1 MSKKMRLL
9 LTAVFASGALVL
21 AGCAAQS
28 GTTAEDAAPTAVG
41 DEASSAEALI
51 AVGTSGVQGDIIDIS
66 AFCGDEPIKVGFADG
81 FGGNS
86 WRATTRAI
94 FEAEAAKCPN
104 ITEILY
110 TDAQADTQ
118 KAISDINSMVAQGVN
133 VIVSFTDGGEALLP
147 TIRAATE
154 AGVAFVPIIACPG
167 GEPGIDYVDCVS
179 ENVDTYG
186 YGLADW
192 TIGQMGGKG
201 RLVMLGGQAGNP
213 YSTAVYNGAKR
224 AAEENPG
231 ITFLNLELGDTFV
244 DTGWEPGKTKQVV
257 AGLLTQFGQID
268 GIVADYGGGSVGG
281 IEAFL
286 DAGVQ
291 LPPWSAN
298 DSNQFACLWY
308 EYKDSQPNYQ
318 VATMSSRNWV
328 GIPALHKGLA
338 KYNGLPNTE
347 PSIYNLEIIEDST
360 DSNKMPVCE
369 LDLPNDAIISSGLSV
384 QQLQDL
390 FAR

>member
-1 MSKKMRLL
+1 MSSKTKLFVAAMF
-9 LTAVFASGALVL
+9 TSGSLVL
-21 AGCAAQS
+21 AGCAADS
-28 GTTAEDAAPTAVG
+28 GSTGETSTPSEGG
-41 DEASSAEALI
+41 DQGTSAESLI
-51 AVGTSGVQGDIIDIS
+51 PVGIVGVQGDILDIS
-66 AFCGDEPIKVGFADG
+66 EFCGDQPLKVGFADG

-94 FEAEAAKCPN
+94 FEAEAAKCDN

-133 VIVSFTDGGEALLP
+133 VIVSFTDAGEALLP

-167 GEPGIDYVDCVS
+167 GEPGVDYVDCVS

-186 YGLADW
+186 YGLALW
-192 TIGQMGGKG
+192 TIEQMGGEG
-201 RLVMLGGQAGNP
+201 NLVMLGGQAGNP

-224 AAEENPG
+224 AVAENPN
-231 ITFLNLELGDTFV
+231 ITFLNEQLGDTFV
-244 DTGWEPGKTKQVV
+244 DTGWEPGLTKQVV

-286 DAGVQ
+286 DAGVA

-298 DSNQFACLWY
+298 DSNEFACLWY
-308 EYKDSQPNYQ
+308 QYKDTQPNYQ

-328 GIPALHKGLA
+328 SAPALHKGLA
-338 KYNGLPNTE
+338 AVNGLPNTE
-347 PSIYNLEIIEDST
+347 PSTYNLEIIEDST
-360 DSNKMPVCE
+360 DPNKQPVCE
-369 LDLPNDAIISSGLSV
+369 PDLPNDAIISSGLSV
-384 QQLQDL
+384 DQLKAL
-390 FAR
+390 FGQ